1 MSIQTIFLLGII
13 LLITS
18 CHRTHSITAAS
29 SSATK
34 EMKLVWS
41 DEFEVDGLPDHTKW
55 GYDIGDGCPQ
65 VCGWGNNE
73 LQYYTHADHRNSR
86 VENGNLIIEA
96 HKSPMH
102 GKEYTSARLVTR
114 AQGDWKYGKISIR
127 AKLPTGLGTWPAIWM
142 LPSHNQ
148 YGGWPKSGE
157 IDIMEHVGYEKDTIY
172 GTVHTSSFN
181 HMLGTQV
188 DKAIYQ
194 PEAESTFKTYS
205 IEWNEE
211 QIKWTI
217 DDKHYHTFANKKMS
231 EKEWPFD
238 KKFYLILNI
247 AIGGNWGGK
256 LGVDTKIWPQKMEV
270 DWVRVFQ
277 EV

>member
-1 MSIQTIFLLGII
+1 
-13 LLITS
+13 
-18 CHRTHSITAAS
+18 
-29 SSATK
+29 
-34 EMKLVWS
+34 MKLVWS